1 MKKLGLVVVVTLLLG
16 ACLPTGLT
24 SNPGTQPVVDIP
36 GTVNAIMGTAVAQTL
51 TSQPTATLAP
61 ITDTPTPTAVLSEAS
76 PTPTETATALPA
88 PNLTTTPATATNVAG
103 TTSGTTT
110 APVPGSRTLVPT
122 LTVRLYGTLPPA
134 VPFGD
139 VTLINRARAEAYIS
153 LQVTTRRGGPTILEY
168 PVPRT
173 RRIQAPAGYYLY
185 VAWVGGNKM
194 IGNFSLHE
202 GDSLYITL
210 YKDRVVISATPSYP

>member
-1 MKKLGLVVVVTLLLG
+1 MKKLVLVVVVTLLLG
-16 ACLPTGLT
+16 ACLPTSFT
-24 SNPGTQPVVDIP
+24 SNPGTQPAVDIRA
-36 GTVNAIMGTAVAQTL
+36 TVNAIMGTAVAQTL

-61 ITDTPTPTAVLSEAS
+61 LTDTPTPTAVLSEAS
-76 PTPTETATALPA
+76 LTPTETATALPA
-88 PNLTTTPATATNVAG
+88 PNLTTTPVTATTV
-103 TTSGTTT
+103 SGTTT
-110 APVPGSRTLVPT
+110 APVPSSRTLVPT

-134 VPFGD
+134 VPFGT

-168 PVPRT
+168 PVVRT
-173 RRIQAPAGYYLY
+173 RQIEAPSGYYLY

-210 YKDRVVISATPSYP
+210 YKDRVVITATPSYP

>member
-1 MKKLGLVVVVTLLLG
+1 MKKLVLVVVVTFLLG
-16 ACLPTGLT
+16 ACLPTSFT
-24 SNPGTQPVVDIP
+24 SNPGTQPAVDIP
-36 GTVNAIMGTAVAQTL
+36 GTVNAIMGSAVAQTL
-51 TSQPTATLAP
+51 TSQPTATMVP
-61 ITDTPTPTAVLSEAS
+61 ITDTSTPTAVLSEAS

-88 PNLTTTPATATNVAG
+88 PNLTTTPVTATTVA
-103 TTSGTTT
+103 GTTT

-134 VPFGD
+134 VPFGNI
-139 VTLINRARAEAYIS
+139 TLVNRARAEAYIS
-153 LQVTTRRGGPTILEY
+153 MQVTTRRGGPTILEY
-168 PVPRT
+168 PVPRIE
-173 RRIQAPAGYYLY
+173 RIEAPAGYYLY

-210 YKDRVVISATPSYP
+210 YKDRVVITTTQSYP

>member
-1 MKKLGLVVVVTLLLG
+1 MKKFVLVVVVTVLLG
-16 ACLPTGLT
+16 ACLPTNFT

-51 TSQPTATLAP
+51 TSQPTATMAP
-61 ITDTPTPTAVLSEAS
+61 VTDTPTATPVLSEAS
-76 PTPTETATALPA
+76 PSPTETATALPA
-88 PNLTTTPATATNVAG
+88 PNLTTTPVTATTVA
-103 TTSGTTT
+103 GTTT

-134 VPFGD
+134 VPFGNI
-139 VTLINRARAEAYIS
+139 TLVNRARAEAYIS

-168 PVPRT
+168 PVPRVE
-173 RRIQAPAGYYLY
+173 RIEAPSGYYLY

-194 IGNFSLHE
+194 VGNFSLHE
-202 GDSLYITL
+202 GDNLYITL
-210 YKDRVVISATPSYP
+210 YKDKVVITATQSYP